1 MPVLVETMGD
11 VFPELTEK
19 VSYVQEVIL
28 DEEMSFN
35 RILSLL
41 LVHGPRYS
49 GKRFEALPAGSGVH

>member
-1 MPVLVETMGD
+1 MGD